1 MVTELSIKSPLPGID
16 GMWGRGR
23 WGVSTKERGWRGGG
37 GSEGAARHGAV
48 VSSGSFINRDMR
60 RTKGN
65 TAARVT

>member
-23 WGVSTKERGWRGGG
+23 WGRWGVSTKEKGMEGGV
-37 GSEGAARHGAV
+37 EAARHGAV

-65 TAARVT
+65 TAAQVT